1 MANENLSEQER
12 KQLAE
17 SILAGNLI
25 PAKYGPSI
33 LEGSKELELVWPGKS
48 DHVEQ
53 IVLPFQSIEQID
65 EPREKDISELSLFEF
80 DNDSGRQIGG
90 WSNKLI
96 WGDNKLILSSLN
108 HGALRRTIEE
118 AGGIKL
124 IYIDP
129 PFDVGYDFS
138 MDIAVGADSVNKEP
152 SVLEQLAYRDTWG
165 KGAESFVNMLSQR
178 LRLMHELLASDGSIF
193 LHCDSRTKH
202 LSRLVLDEI
211 FGSSNFRSEIIWKKT
226 NSPKAQAKGL
236 GAQYDTIIWYSKD
249 QNFAFTQP
257 FRTFD
262 DKALRAYSL
271 TDDNGDRFQTTSLVA
286 AGSQLTPD
294 RKQFEFRGVTA
305 PWLYKLETLM
315 EMDAAGLIYQTSTD
329 GLRKKVYLKDVEGVL
344 VSDIWVDED
353 VPPFQGR
360 NSENVDYPT
369 QKPESL
375 IERIVRMASKEG
387 DIIADF
393 FVGSGTTLAVAEKN
407 ARKWIGADIGRFSIH
422 TSRKRLISVQRQRK
436 ENGLPFRSFEIL
448 NLGGYE
454 RQAFIEKV
462 ENPGSTSSES
472 LELKRREAFLELV
485 LSAYGAIKSDQSA
498 PFVGF
503 KGSTAVFVGRI
514 DSSISEVDVENCI
527 DHALDLGISRIDML
541 GFEFEM
547 GISPLLADRAK
558 AKGLT
563 LTLRYIPNEIF
574 DSRAILAGSV
584 SFFEVG
590 YLEVKPEQQGLE
602 CRITLSDFGVF
613 YRQADAEEVEKFLK
627 GGSSKIIVDK
637 GQVIKIK
644 KSKTGDVER
653 ENITTKWEDWIDY
666 WSVDF
671 NFESRPEIIRVI
683 DEEKEVE
690 KKTGR
695 FIFENE
701 WQSFRTSKDR
711 DLEPTSV
718 WHKYPEKGTY
728 KIAVK
733 VIDIFGNDTTKVI
746 QVKVG

>member
-96 WGDNKLILSSLN
+96 WGDNKLVLSSLN
-108 HGALRRTIEE
+108 RGPLRKEIEA

-124 IYIDP
+124 VYIDP

-138 MDIAVGADSVNKEP
+138 IDIAVGSESVSKDP

-165 KGAESFVNMLSQR
+165 KGTDSFAGMISDR
-178 LRLMHELLASDGSIF
+178 LKLIHELLAQDGAVYVHIDYRTSSIVK
-193 LHCDSRTKH
+193 L
-202 LSRLVLDEI
+202 LLDEI
-211 FGSSNFRSEIIWKKT
+211 FGSANFRGWLVWSIGTGAKGRQQWSNQHNDILVYSKGEKFTFNSDHAEMREPFADLSTSMHFTKT
-226 NSPKAQAKGL
+226 DDSGRKFRERIVNGKSYIYYADEGKMVGSVWTDISSMAANSPILNESVG
-236 GAQYDTIIWYSKD
+236 
-249 QNFAFTQP
+249 
-257 FRTFD
+257 
-262 DKALRAYSL
+262 
-271 TDDNGDRFQTTSLVA
+271 
-286 AGSQLTPD
+286 
-294 RKQFEFRGVTA
+294 
-305 PWLYKLETLM
+305 
-315 EMDAAGLIYQTSTD
+315 
-329 GLRKKVYLKDVEGVL
+329 
-344 VSDIWVDED
+344 
-353 VPPFQGR
+353 
-360 NSENVDYPT
+360 YPT
-369 QKPESL
+369 QKPEKL
-375 IERIVRMASKEG
+375 LERIIAASSDEG
-387 DIIADF
+387 DLVADF
-393 FVGSGTTLAVAEKN
+393 FAGSGTTLAVAEKMG
-407 ARKWIGADIGRFSIH
+407 RKWIGADLGRFAIH
-422 TSRKRLISVQRQRK
+422 TSRKRLITVQRQRRDA
-436 ENGLPFRSFEIL
+436 GDAYRAFEIL
-448 NLGGYE
+448 NLGNYE
-454 RQAFIEKV
+454 RQAYIE
-462 ENPGSTSSES
+462 NFAASES
-472 LELKRREAFLELV
+472 SDRQDQIRRKAFEELV
-485 LSAYGAIKSDQSA
+485 LNAYQAAPSDQA
-498 PFVGF
+498 HPFSGF
-503 KGSTAVFVGRI
+503 KNNTAIFIGRI
-514 DSSISEVDVENCI
+514 DASITEYDVEACMSQ
-527 DHALDLGISRIDML
+527 ALSTGITKIDML

-547 GISPLLADRAK
+547 GISPLLADQAK

-574 DSRAILAGSV
+574 DARAIAAGAI
-584 SFFEVG
+584 SFYEVG
-590 YLEVKPEQQGLE
+590 YVQVQPEIQGLE
-602 CRITLSDFGVF
+602 SRVSLSDFGVF
-613 YRQADAEEVEKFLK
+613 YRQADADEVEKSLK
-627 GGSSKIIVDK
+627 PGSSKIVVDQ

-644 KSKTGDVER
+644 KSKSGEIER
-653 ENITTKWEDWIDY
+653 QSITSNWQDWIDY

-671 NFESRPEIIRVI
+671 NFESRPEIVRVL
-683 DEEKEVE
+683 DGEQEVE

-711 DLEPTSV
+711 DLEMTSV
-718 WHKYPEKGTY
+718 WHKHPEKGTY

>member
-96 WGDNKLILSSLN
+96 WGDNKLVLSSLN
-108 HGALRRTIEE
+108 RGPLRKEIEA

-124 IYIDP
+124 VYIDP

-138 MDIAVGADSVNKEP
+138 IDVAVGSESVSKDP

-165 KGAESFVNMLSQR
+165 KGTDSFAGMISDR
-178 LRLMHELLASDGSIF
+178 LKLIHELLAQDGAVYVHIDYRTSSIVK
-193 LHCDSRTKH
+193 L
-202 LSRLVLDEI
+202 LLDEI
-211 FGSSNFRSEIIWKKT
+211 FGSSNFRGWLVWSIGTGAKGRQQWSNQHNDILVYSKGEKFTFNSDHAEMREPFADLSTSMHFTKT
-226 NSPKAQAKGL
+226 DDSGRKFRERIVNGKSYIYYADEGKMVGSVWTDISSMAANSPILNESVG
-236 GAQYDTIIWYSKD
+236 
-249 QNFAFTQP
+249 
-257 FRTFD
+257 
-262 DKALRAYSL
+262 
-271 TDDNGDRFQTTSLVA
+271 
-286 AGSQLTPD
+286 
-294 RKQFEFRGVTA
+294 
-305 PWLYKLETLM
+305 
-315 EMDAAGLIYQTSTD
+315 
-329 GLRKKVYLKDVEGVL
+329 
-344 VSDIWVDED
+344 
-353 VPPFQGR
+353 
-360 NSENVDYPT
+360 YPT
-369 QKPESL
+369 QKPEKL
-375 IERIVRMASKEG
+375 LERIIAASSDEG
-387 DIIADF
+387 DLVADF
-393 FVGSGTTLAVAEKN
+393 FAGSGTTLAVAEKMG
-407 ARKWIGADIGRFSIH
+407 RKWIGADLGRFAIH
-422 TSRKRLISVQRQRK
+422 TSRKRLITVQRQRRDA
-436 ENGLPFRSFEIL
+436 GDAYRAFEIL
-448 NLGGYE
+448 NLGNYE
-454 RQAFIEKV
+454 RQAYIE
-462 ENPGSTSSES
+462 NFAASES
-472 LELKRREAFLELV
+472 SDRQDQIRRKAFEELV
-485 LSAYGAIKSDQSA
+485 LNAYQAAPSDQA
-498 PFVGF
+498 HPFSGF
-503 KGSTAVFVGRI
+503 KNNTAIFIGRI
-514 DSSISEVDVENCI
+514 DASITEYDVDACMSQ
-527 DHALDLGISRIDML
+527 ALITGITKIDML

-547 GISPLLADRAK
+547 GISPLLADQAK

-574 DSRAILAGSV
+574 DARAIAAGAI

-590 YLEVKPEQQGLE
+590 YVQVQPEIQGLE
-602 CRITLSDFGVF
+602 SRVSLSDFGVF
-613 YRQADAEEVEKFLK
+613 YRQADADEVEKSLK
-627 GGSSKIIVDK
+627 PGSSKIVVDQ
-637 GQVIKIK
+637 GQVMKIK
-644 KSKTGDVER
+644 KSKSGEIER
-653 ENITTKWEDWIDY
+653 QSITSNWQDWIDY

-671 NFESRPEIIRVI
+671 NFESRPEIVRVL
-683 DEEKEVE
+683 DGEQEVE

-711 DLEPTSV
+711 DLEMTSV